1 VRYEKTRRATFLR
14 RPNRF
19 IAVVSLDGEEE
30 ICHVKN
36 TGRCKE
42 LLVEGATV
50 ILSEAASS
58 KRKTRYDIIA
68 VYKGERLINMDS
80 QVLNGVFSE
89 SLPSLGLF
97 NGISLLKGEAT
108 YGNSRFDFYV
118 EHEGGKAYVEVKG
131 VTLERDRVVFFPDAP
146 TERGI
151 KHVRELT
158 ECVEEGYGAYLV
170 FVIQMSDVD
179 HLSAEGSL
187 HPEFWTAVEE
197 AAVKGVKV
205 LAYDCFVEED
215 GITLRRPVRIQLR

>member
-1 VRYEKTRRATFLR
+1 MRYEKTRKATFLR

-42 LLVEGATV
+42 LLVEGAEV
-50 ILSEAASS
+50 ILSEAVPG
-58 KRKTRYDIIA
+58 KRRTRYDVIA
-68 VYKGERLINMDS
+68 VYKGGRLINMDS
-80 QVLNGVFSE
+80 QVLNGVFAE
-89 SLPSLGLF
+89 ALPSLGLF
-97 NGISLLKGEAT
+97 RDMTLLRPEAA
-108 YGNSRFDFYV
+108 YGDSRFDFYV
-118 EHEGGKAYVEVKG
+118 EHGGGRAYVEVKG

-151 KHVRELT
+151 RHVTELT
-158 ECVEEGYGAYLV
+158 KCIEEGYGAYLV

-179 HLSAEGSL
+179 YLSAEGSL
-187 HPEFWTAVEE
+187 HTEFWTAVEE
-197 AAVKGVKV
+197 AVAKGVKV

-215 GITLRRPVRIQLR
+215 SIILRKPVRIQLR